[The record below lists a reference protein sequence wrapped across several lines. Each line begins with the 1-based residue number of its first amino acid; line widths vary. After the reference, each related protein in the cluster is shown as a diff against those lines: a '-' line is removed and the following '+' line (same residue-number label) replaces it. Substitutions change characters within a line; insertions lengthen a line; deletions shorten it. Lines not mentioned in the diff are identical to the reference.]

1 MSRLAAFY
9 VVKAME
15 RAASGTTTARPPR
28 GRPAD
33 LDAPETVRA
42 HGRAPSP
49 GRRVLAAIS
58 RSIGS
63 APRKTAH
70 RRPGRA
76 VRAD

>member
-1 MSRLAAFY
+1 MSRLASFY

-15 RAASGTTTARPPR
+15 RAAAGTTASPPR
-28 GRPAD
+28 QQAAD
-33 LDAPETVRA
+33 LDAPEDVRA
-42 HGRAPSP
+42 HSGTPSL
-49 GRRVLAAIS
+49 GRRVLAAVS

-63 APRKTAH
+63 APGKTAQ

>member
-15 RAASGTTTARPPR
+15 RAATGTTAASPPR
-28 GRPAD
+28 GRSDD
-33 LDAPETVRA
+33 LDAPEAIRA
-42 HGRAPSP
+42 HGDTPSLV
-49 GRRVLAAIS
+49 RRVLAAVS
-58 RSIGS
+58 RSTGS
-63 APRKTAH
+63 APGETAH

>member
-1 MSRLAAFY
+1 MSRSAAFY

-15 RAASGTTTARPPR
+15 RAAAGTATASPPR

-33 LDAPETVRA
+33 LDAPETVRG
-42 HGRAPSP
+42 HRSAPSL
-49 GRRVLAAIS
+49 GRRVLAAVS
-58 RSIGS
+58 RSIGG
-63 APRKTAH
+63 APGKTAQ